1 MPTHRILRH
10 KKINEN
16 FWSYWILCSCS
27 KYPISVSHTHTQIEQ
42 MKDLILQLSEGMAN
56 LLTSREMMVM
66 GNFKVCCIR
75 SLYLGPHRKEV
86 GEAEKE

>member
-1 MPTHRILRH
+1 MKISGVTGYYVHVLNTPSVCLTHT
-10 KKINEN
+10 
-16 FWSYWILCSCS
+16 
-27 KYPISVSHTHTQIEQ
+27 HTHTQIEQ

>member
-10 KKINEN
+10 KKK
-16 FWSYWILCSCS
+16 LM
-27 KYPISVSHTHTQIEQ
+27 KISGVTGYYVHVLNTPSVCLTHTHTHTQIEQ

-66 GNFKVCCIR
+66 GNFKVC
-75 SLYLGPHRKEV
+75 
-86 GEAEKE
+86 